1 MSETT
6 QDAATTQAN
15 ESLLAAAWGET
26 PPATATVETT
36 AQVEETATQAAEQT
50 TETQTTT
57 QSETQEEIVDANE
70 YLKQNLGYESWDAA
84 KQEIEELRKLKEAQ
98 TANEVKFANQESE
111 RLYKAI
117 LEGKEDEVYEVLSKK
132 KEFERLEKLD
142 VNNPKDATE
151 LIRLNLKMKHPQL
164 DPSEIEDM
172 IADEYMRYPKPT
184 KDLSMDDEEFEDK
197 MRAWQ
202 VREDAIN
209 RKVVRDAKIFKPEV
223 LSLQSKI
230 VIPDITPK
238 GSQAG
243 EASQEDLEAFNKAKE
258 SFVKS
263 AEAVIKDFNGFSA
276 AVKDKD
282 VEIPVNY
289 ELSKDE
295 KATLNN
301 YVKNFAERLD
311 ANVLF
316 ADRWLD
322 KDGNIKT
329 EQVIKD
335 LSKVLFEESK
345 TQKFINDAAAKRLE
359 HYLKAKKNVDV
370 GGTTSSRTAFE
381 PAGENERLEKL
392 RESVWNS

>member
-209 RKVVRDAKIFKPEV
+209 RKVVRDAKIVKPEV

-243 EASQEDLEAFNKAKE
+243 EASQEDLDAFDKAKE

-295 KATLNN
+295 KATLSN

-370 GGTTSSRTAFE
+370 GGVTSSRTSFE